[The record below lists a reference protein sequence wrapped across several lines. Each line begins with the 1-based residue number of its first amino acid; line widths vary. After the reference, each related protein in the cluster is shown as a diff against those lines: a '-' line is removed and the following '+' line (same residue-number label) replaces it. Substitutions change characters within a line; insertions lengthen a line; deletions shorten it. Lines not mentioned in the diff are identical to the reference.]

1 MRRYNGCMETVK
13 RNIGVL
19 ITGWRKSASLSQ
31 AALAEAIGANQA
43 TVSKLEKGVNRLTV
57 EQLLAILDACGLSL
71 AEVADDVSNTVGREG
86 KPIWERVD
94 E

>member
-1 MRRYNGCMETVK
+1 MKTVK
-13 RNIGVL
+13 RNIGGLVV
-19 ITGWRKSASLSQ
+19 GWRKGACLSQ
-31 AALAEAIGANQA
+31 AALAEAIGTNQA

-57 EQLLAILDACGLSL
+57 EQLLSILDACGLSL
-71 AEVADDVSNTVGREG
+71 RDVADDISGAVGHEG